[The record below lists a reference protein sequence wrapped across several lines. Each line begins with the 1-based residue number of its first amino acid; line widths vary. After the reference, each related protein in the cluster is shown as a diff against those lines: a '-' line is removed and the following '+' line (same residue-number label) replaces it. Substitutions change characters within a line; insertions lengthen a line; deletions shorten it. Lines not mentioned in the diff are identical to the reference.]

1 MRARIRDWRW
11 RRILAATVLALLVIG
26 VIPPLRRAFLL
37 TTGNVILFIAA
48 PFAPK
53 TADFSQLPNATRLIA
68 ADGSVIGDL
77 GENGLERRQPVLL
90 KSLPAHVRNSVL
102 AAEDKDFYHH
112 GGVDAEA
119 VLRAMVSTLRGH
131 TQGGS
136 TITQQLAKLNYTA
149 GEHTLFRKFREVLY
163 ASKLER
169 KYTKDQLLQRYVNQV
184 YFGEGAYGLAAAS
197 KTFFGTT
204 ADKLTPAQAAMI
216 AGKIRAPQSLDPRT
230 NLRDVTRRRNQVLVN
245 MKRQG
250 WLDDAQYNAAVG
262 EPITLVPKSAALA
275 GRAPHFVSF
284 VEREAK
290 GLDALGGSP
299 ETRAAQLFTG
309 GYRIRT
315 TLDPKV
321 FDATVASV
329 QARLGAP
336 GDPTTAVATVQPGDG
351 AVRSLFGGLDFAS
364 TQFDMSS
371 LGGRQAGSSFK
382 PFVYMAALRE
392 KIDPRS
398 TFDGTS
404 GRVIPCYSQKPVD
417 NYAGEDLGGVLS
429 VDDAL
434 VHSVNVVFVDLG
446 CKVGPKNV
454 VRAAVD
460 DGVPEDATSDQGAV
474 FLGGLDGKGVNALA
488 MASAFATFAADGM
501 YASPYSITKIT
512 DRAGRVVYEHK
523 ADVHRAFGADEVGVI
538 NNPLQRVVQEGTGV
552 AAKLG
557 RPVAGKTGTTQNNV
571 DAWFIGYT
579 PDLATGVWT
588 GYPQPKPMS
597 HVHGRAVTGGSFPA
611 QIFSDVMSASLRGVP
626 PHALRTA
633 SPDSLGLHM
642 VSTGNTSP
650 ATTTPVPTS
659 VTIPLDQNTTTS
671 FGSTRGTRPPRSTT
685 TTTTSRRSTT
695 STSRPRSSTTT
706 TSTTIPPKQKQQTP
720 ATTTTTSAR

>member
-1 MRARIRDWRW
+1 
-11 RRILAATVLALLVIG
+11 
-26 VIPPLRRAFLL
+26 
-37 TTGNVILFIAA
+37 
-48 PFAPK
+48 
-53 TADFSQLPNATRLIA
+53 
-68 ADGSVIGDL
+68 
-77 GENGLERRQPVLL
+77 
-90 KSLPAHVRNSVL
+90 
-102 AAEDKDFYHH
+102 
-112 GGVDAEA
+112 
-119 VLRAMVSTLRGH
+119 
-131 TQGGS
+131 
-136 TITQQLAKLNYTA
+136 
-149 GEHTLFRKFREVLY
+149 
-163 ASKLER
+163 
-169 KYTKDQLLQRYVNQV
+169 
-184 YFGEGAYGLAAAS
+184 
-197 KTFFGTT
+197 
-204 ADKLTPAQAAMI
+204 
-216 AGKIRAPQSLDPRT
+216 
-230 NLRDVTRRRNQVLVN
+230 
-245 MKRQG
+245 
-250 WLDDAQYNAAVG
+250 
-262 EPITLVPKSAALA
+262 
-275 GRAPHFVSF
+275 
-284 VEREAK
+284 
-290 GLDALGGSP
+290 
-299 ETRAAQLFTG
+299 
-309 GYRIRT
+309 
-315 TLDPKV
+315 V

-382 PFVYMAALRE
+382 PFVYMAALRD

-404 GRVIPCYSQKPVD
+404 GRVIPCYSDKPVD

-460 DGVPEDATSDQGAV
+460 DGIPEDATSGQGAV

-488 MASAFATFAADGM
+488 MASAFAAFAADGM
-501 YASPYSITKIT
+501 YATPYSIAKIT
-512 DRAGRVVYEHK
+512 DRAGHVVYEHK
-523 ADVHRAFGADEVGVI
+523 TEVHRAFDTDEVGVI
-538 NNPLQRVVQEGTGV
+538 NNPLQRVVSEGTGV
-552 AAKLG
+552 AARLG

-611 QIFSDVMSASLRGVP
+611 QIFADVMRASLRGVP

-633 SPDSLGLHM
+633 SPDTLGLHM
-642 VSTGNTSP
+642 VSPASTVP
-650 ATTTPVPTS
+650 ATTTPVPTL
-659 VTIPLDQNTTTS
+659 VTIPFDQNTTTS
-671 FGSTRGTRPPRSTT
+671 FGRSPRTTRPPRSTT

-706 TSTTIPPKQKQQTP
+706 STTTPPKQKQQTP
-720 ATTTTTSAR
+720 PTTTTTR